1 MPCVIIRTCTSEAL
15 LLCPKTC
22 HVYYRLKSHT
32 YSSVRSQSTP
42 NSLPASDEPA
52 AAAAL
57 FLRRGHLGFLRRFAA
72 ASRVTSLRSSAIS
85 LCLHTGIVRVD
96 LSRKTRPEP
105 ATLVAAPFVSGGQDT
120 SVFKHP
126 SPRPLNALHG
136 VDAVL
141 CPADFS
147 MAVSFST
154 SSLLFESC
162 GSITAKVV
170 LSYFRTP
177 QKFSTKR
184 NIA

>member
-1 MPCVIIRTCTSEAL
+1 MPCITIRICTSGAL
-15 LLCPKTC
+15 LFFPKTC
-22 HVYYRLKSHT
+22 HVYNRLKSRT
-32 YSSVRSQSTP
+32 YSSGRSQSP
-42 NSLPASDEPA
+42 PLSLPASDEPA

-57 FLRRGHLGFLRRFAA
+57 FLRRGHFAFLRRFAA
-72 ASRVTSLRSSAIS
+72 ASRDTSSRSSLIS
-85 LCLHTGIVRVD
+85 ICLHTGIVRVD

-105 ATLVAAPFVSGGQDT
+105 ATLVAAPFVSGGQVT

-136 VDAVL
+136 LDAVL

-147 MAVSFST
+147 MAVSLST

-170 LSYFRTP
+170 FSYFWTP
-177 QKFSTKR
+177 Q
-184 NIA
+184 